1 MVKFPVGNRKRD
13 GEWQNAITTTKKTR
27 ATWSQASLGH
37 ALVNSAELESALLRA
52 PSPRVLWLYHSEKK
66 TLRHRNKRHPWI
78 RTGSISANMWW
89 TEMPVCPCTWRLR
102 TSPGWAQNPCGH
114 CNDFRT
120 EDKEACGSQLG
131 VGLKG
136 KWWHFQWAI
145 KKEVGSDR
153 TPSPCQ
159 CILFE
164 LDALQGRWVRL
175 LFLFFHLLN
184 PDTMW
189 AEQTCGHVPLWS
201 REPSWK
207 EGY

>member
-1 MVKFPVGNRKRD
+1 MDKNRKHFSKHVVNWDAGLPLHLETEDQSR
-13 GEWQNAITTTKKTR
+13 
-27 ATWSQASLGH
+27 LG
-37 ALVNSAELESALLRA
+37 
-52 PSPRVLWLYHSEKK
+52 PWWC
-66 TLRHRNKRHPWI
+66 HRGPHC
-78 RTGSISANMWW
+78 G
-89 TEMPVCPCTWRLR
+89 
-102 TSPGWAQNPCGH
+102 QNPCDH